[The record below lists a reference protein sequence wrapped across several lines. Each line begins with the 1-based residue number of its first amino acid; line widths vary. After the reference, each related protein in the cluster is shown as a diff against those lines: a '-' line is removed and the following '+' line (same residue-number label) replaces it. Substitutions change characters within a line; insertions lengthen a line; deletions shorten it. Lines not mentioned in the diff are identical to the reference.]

1 MIRRPNNWNEVKE
14 FNDRQKLPLGAYV
27 CKVKRAAVQA
37 NEFGEQLCIVFDIV
51 EGEFSGFFNEEF
63 KNNTYDN
70 KKWKGVLRLY
80 IPKDDGSEKDEWTK
94 STFKGMVNA
103 FEKSNPGYK
112 WNWDEASLTGR
123 MIGILFRNEE
133 WQNDEGK
140 TGWTVRPF
148 RAISVDS
155 VRSGDF
161 TLPKDKPLKKKNDFG
176 YSAGGYGSGAS
187 VPNYN
192 IPNYSNPASDF
203 AVLEDDDAQLPF

>member
-51 EGEFSGFFNEEF
+51 EGEFSGFYNDDF
-63 KNNTYDN
+63 KNNNSEN
-70 KKWKGVLRLY
+70 KKWKGVLRLFV
-80 IPKDDGSEKDEWTK
+80 PKDDGSEKDEWTK
-94 STFKGMVNA
+94 RSFKGMVTA

-112 WNWDEASLTGR
+112 WNWDEASLTGKL
-123 MIGILFRNEE
+123 IGILFRNEE
-133 WQNDEGK
+133 WEYDGK

-155 VRSGDF
+155 VRSEDF
-161 TLPKDKPLKKKNDFG
+161 TLPKDKPLKKNDSGF
-176 YSAGGYGSGAS
+176 SAGGFGSGSS
-187 VPNYN
+187 VPNYS
-192 IPNYSNPASDF
+192 IPNYSAPSSNF
-203 AVLEDDDAQLPF
+203 AILNDDDAELPF